1 MVPKTASI
9 TFSKFMT
16 MPDSSGPDQT
26 RHYYHACGLTIRSD
40 IALDKLNAAEPGASD
55 LHITLGTTPD
65 RLDNPTLTMGNWMTA
80 ADQLL
85 LTVPGIVRL
94 LVTDGNRIVAT
105 PQPGASERDLQ
116 AFILSSG
123 FGAILQQRGL
133 HTQHASGI
141 EVNGGAVLFTGKSG
155 MGKSTIAGEMI
166 HRGHRMVTDDIA
178 AITIAPDGTPT
189 VRPAW
194 PGLRLWPDSA
204 RAAHFPAT
212 AAMAVRPD
220 LEKAI
225 FPAPDFCKSPLPVTH
240 MFVLTRHADPV
251 VKVTPLVAGD
261 RVAAFAKN
269 TFRKKFMRGMGHAAT
284 QFKSTVAL
292 ARQVN
297 VAEIARPDP
306 GPGGDFDITTL
317 ADAME
322 IYLGTGEPVSLPVAP
337 CR

>member
-1 MVPKTASI
+1 
-9 TFSKFMT
+9 MT
-16 MPDSSGPDQT
+16 MPETTRPDQAP
-26 RHYYHACGLTIRSD
+26 HLYQACGLTIRSD
-40 IALDKLNAAEPGASD
+40 IALEKLNIAETGAID
-55 LHITLGTTPD
+55 LHITLGPTPD

-85 LTVPGIVRL
+85 LTVPGVVRL
-94 LVTDGNRIVAT
+94 HVSDGQQIVAT

-141 EVNGGAVLFTGKSG
+141 EIDGAAVLFSGKSG
-155 MGKSTIAGEMI
+155 MGKSTIVGELI

-178 AITIAPDGTPT
+178 AITIARDGTPM

-204 RAAHFPAT
+204 RAAHFPT
-212 AAMAVRPD
+212 TTAMAVRPD
-220 LEKAI
+220 LEKAV
-225 FPAPDFCKSPLPVTH
+225 FPAPDFCNSPLPVTH

-261 RVAAFAKN
+261 RVTAFAKN

-306 GPGGDFDITTL
+306 GPGGEFDVTTL
-317 ADAME
+317 ADAVE
-322 IYLGTGEPVSLPVAP
+322 TYLGTGEPVSLPVTP